1 MRKKGF
7 TLVELLI
14 VISIIA
20 LLMAILMPALNRVR
34 QMAYKMMCA
43 SNLSGIGKS
52 MLIYS
57 NENEEEYPRAGGRR
71 ALWETTG
78 TIQEWTAQSEQDAFG
93 GRSQREATI
102 TSSFYL
108 LVRWYDVTPKN
119 FTCNGDSG
127 HKIFKLSDA
136 GTGLPNWVNN
146 LEDVWDF
153 GSWSIN
159 KTPYFPGEY
168 VSYSYHMPYDQSSSI
183 RGWPIS
189 TVSNPIAPLCADRNP
204 WLDRNAG
211 SYVAGNPPN
220 TNADPD
226 EGPATWL
233 ISTAT
238 GTGTSGP
245 TGQYYDPDKTENS
258 ASHLRE
264 GQNVLF
270 NDSHVNF
277 EKTPNCGVEQDNIW
291 KSWEQT
297 GGEDYDA
304 EEREV
309 GEPGETGSA
318 PVRNVGSDPSRAP
331 QSEDDACLVN
341 EYNGDPQ
348 ADLPLY

>member
-71 ALWETTG
+71 SVWRSQG
-78 TIQEWTAQSEQDAFG
+78 TIANWTEETESLAFG
-93 GRSQREATI
+93 GRNAEATI

-119 FTCNGDSG
+119 FTCSGDAG
-127 HKIFKLSDA
+127 VKVFKLSDSSGA
-136 GTGLPNWVNN
+136 VTLDWVNN

-159 KTPYFPGEY
+159 KTPYYPGEY
-168 VSYSYHMPYDQSSSI
+168 VSYSYHMPYDKTTSE

-189 TVSNPIAPLCADRNP
+189 TVSNPVSPLCADRNP
-204 WLDRNAG
+204 WLDRNAA
-211 SYVAGNPPN
+211 SYVEGSANP
-220 TNADPD
+220 NADPD
-226 EGPATWL
+226 EDPATWL
-233 ISTAT
+233 ESTTAD
-238 GTGTSGP
+238 GP
-245 TGQYYDPDKTENS
+245 AGQYYDPDKTEN
-258 ASHLRE
+258 AAAHLRE

-270 NDSHVNF
+270 NDSHVSF
-277 EKTPNCGVEQDNIW
+277 EKTPNCGVENDNIW
-291 KSWEQT
+291 KHWGQDE
-297 GGEDYDA
+297 GEDYDP

-309 GEPGETGSA
+309 GQPGETGSQT
-318 PVRNVGSDPSRAP
+318 PDGIGSSLTNAP
-331 QSEDDACLVN
+331 QSEDDAFLVN
-341 EYNGDPQ
+341 EFNGEPSLAPVDQ
-348 ADLPLY
+348 